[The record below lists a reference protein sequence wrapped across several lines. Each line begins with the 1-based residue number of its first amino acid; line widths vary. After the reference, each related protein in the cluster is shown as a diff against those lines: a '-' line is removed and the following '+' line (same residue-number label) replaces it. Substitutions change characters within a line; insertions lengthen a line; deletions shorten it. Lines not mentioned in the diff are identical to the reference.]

1 MSSSSPKMSSMAA
14 GSGGGSS
21 KMKAWL
27 LFSSGEVTVCS
38 DIGDGEVTK
47 GSSSSVPGDASSV
60 GDVGSAVLGE
70 GCPRRVGGFLF
81 CLILMRS

>member
-1 MSSSSPKMSSMAA
+1 MAA

-21 KMKAWL
+21 KMKAWPTLL
-27 LFSSGEVTVCS
+27 LFSSGEVIVCS

-47 GSSSSVPGDASSV
+47 GSSSSVPGDASSE